1 MAGKLPF
8 DGRDKAEQ
16 VYNILNKKL
25 KYPSRIKRDPELLD
39 LLMRML
45 DRNPRSR
52 ITVDEALRHAWVRP
66 HHTTPQ
72 QSSPLLCG

>member
-66 HHTTPQ
+66 HHTTTV
-72 QSSPLLCG
+72 